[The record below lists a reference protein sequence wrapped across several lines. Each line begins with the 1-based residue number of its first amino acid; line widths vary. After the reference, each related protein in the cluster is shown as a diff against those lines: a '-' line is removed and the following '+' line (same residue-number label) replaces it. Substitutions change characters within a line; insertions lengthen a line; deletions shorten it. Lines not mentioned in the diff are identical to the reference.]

1 MTNLLSFFPKDLS
14 PAQRARLKLLSH
26 FAIIMISTALL
37 AAYSVVSS
45 ANGAINWRLLL
56 VVAGG
61 QAFLA
66 GADALKKYYSAQG
79 DLPISAIIDLVQQ
92 QAEKNVP
99 KVAYTPSQEGLK
111 QAILQAIGEA
121 TPGAP
126 PEQK

>member
-1 MTNLLSFFPKDLS
+1 MTNLLSFLPKDLS
-14 PAQRARLKLLSH
+14 PAQRARLKLVSH
-26 FAIIMISTALL
+26 LVIIAISTGLL

-45 ANGAINWRLLL
+45 TNGAINWRLLL

-79 DLPISAIIDLVQQ
+79 DLPLSALIDLVQQ

-99 KVAYTPSQEGLK
+99 KVAYTPNQEELK
-111 QAILQAIGEA
+111 QALLQMIGDA

-126 PEQK
+126 EQK